1 MKKDINGMKNDFE
14 QHRED
19 SGWKVEDA
27 CQSSE
32 SSRSQ

>member
-1 MKKDINGMKNDFE
+1 MKKDIKGTKNKFE
-14 QHRED
+14 RQRED
-19 SGWKVEDA
+19 LGWKVKDA